1 MMRRDQTLILPVC
14 NYWSAHSVMEWSVVG
29 ELLANAVVTGILLG
43 GFYAAVALGIS
54 IAFGMLDIAN
64 ISHPAMIVL
73 GSFIAYYF
81 NAQWGIDPLLLMFPA
96 ALVFALYGAGL
107 YGLYYR
113 LFESREKDQRR
124 GLAFFFGLLFVTEV
138 GLILMFGV
146 DLRSVD
152 TSYGEVVLSLGFVSI
167 PVRLLVPFL
176 IGIVM
181 IVGLHYFLNKTYFG
195 LAVSAISQ
203 DMLGL
208 RLMAI
213 DPIKIKQLT
222 FGLSLASAAFAGAA
236 LIIIQPIEPSI
247 GREYIGRV
255 FAVCVL
261 GGMGSL
267 QGTLIAALLLGTAE
281 SITSTFVGPSWAP
294 AVGFGLLLLTL
305 AFKPEGLMTRK

>member
-1 MMRRDQTLILPVC
+1 
-14 NYWSAHSVMEWSVVG
+14 MEWSIAG

-43 GFYAAVALGIS
+43 GFYAAVAIGIS

-64 ISHPAMIVL
+64 ISHPVMIVL
-73 GSFIAYYF
+73 SSFLAYYF
-81 NAQWGIDPLLLMFPA
+81 NAQWGIDPLAIMFPVA
-96 ALVFALYGAGL
+96 ALFALYGAGL
-107 YGLYYR
+107 YSLYFR

-138 GLILMFGV
+138 GLILIFGV
-146 DLRSVD
+146 DLRSVE
-152 TSYGEVVLSLGFVSI
+152 TAYGEEVINLGFISVPI
-167 PVRLLVPFL
+167 RLLIPFL
-176 IGIVM
+176 IGVVM
-181 IVGLHYFLNKTYFG
+181 IIGLHYFLNKTYFG

-222 FGLSLASAAFAGAA
+222 FALSLASAAFAGAA

-267 QGTLIAALLLGTAE
+267 QGTLIAALLIGTAE
-281 SITSTFVGPSWAP
+281 SITSTFIGPSWAP
-294 AVGFGLLLLTL
+294 AIGFGILLLTL
-305 AFKPEGLMTRK
+305 AFKPEGLISRK